1 MGIMVENVMCFNV
14 IFVISIFV
22 RMTVNTPKT
31 YPTLIS
37 NPVAIFDQHSKGVV
51 VFVQASD
58 GQVIVLIV
66 NDVHVTMMLT

>member
-66 NDVHVTMMLT
+66 YDVHVTMMLS

>member
-1 MGIMVENVMCFNV
+1 
-14 IFVISIFV
+14 
-22 RMTVNTPKT
+22 MTVNTPKT

-66 NDVHVTMMLT
+66 YDVHVTMMLS

>member
-1 MGIMVENVMCFNV
+1 MFYSV

-22 RMTVNTPKT
+22 RMTVNASKT

-58 GQVIVLIV
+58 GQVTGVIVY
-66 NDVHVTMMLT
+66 DVHVTK

>member
-1 MGIMVENVMCFNV
+1 MCFNV

-66 NDVHVTMMLT
+66 YDVHVTMMLS